1 MWEGGEEDPSSRS
14 GTYKTPLHKQTRT
27 LNQDDFEQGRRIKGR
42 KRQKK
47 KKKGSSG
54 GDRGGGRGWEEE
66 AKGQRGLLIDYRYSS
81 QAV

>member
-1 MWEGGEEDPSSRS
+1 MTSSRGEGS
-14 GTYKTPLHKQTRT
+14 KAG
-27 LNQDDFEQGRRIKGR
+27 KG
-42 KRQKK
+42 KKK